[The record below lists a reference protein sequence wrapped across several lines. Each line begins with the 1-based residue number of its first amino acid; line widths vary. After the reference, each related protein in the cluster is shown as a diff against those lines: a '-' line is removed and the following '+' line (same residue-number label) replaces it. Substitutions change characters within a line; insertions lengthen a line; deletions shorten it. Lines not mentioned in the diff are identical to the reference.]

1 VASQFASP
9 AADSIVTSQMHTFG
23 PIIIVN
29 PNSSH
34 AVTEAA
40 VKALAPF
47 RLLNGPD
54 YEGLTITRGPAT
66 ISTDRD
72 VAEATI
78 HLAEELPKRPN
89 ASAFVIACFS
99 DPGLDLL
106 RDLVPQPVFGLQEAA
121 VLTAMGRAD
130 RFGVIALSSGSVY
143 RHVTR
148 LRRMGL
154 IERMVGEIG
163 LSGVSA
169 LEAGSSQ
176 LAFNEAVDVGRHLVS
191 MGARCIV
198 LGCAGFSPRRQELEF
213 AIGVPVIDPVQAA
226 GMFALAAVLA

>member
-1 VASQFASP
+1 
-9 AADSIVTSQMHTFG
+9 MHTFG

-29 PNSSH
+29 PNSCH

-40 VKALAPF
+40 LKALAPF

-72 VAEATI
+72 
-78 HLAEELPKRPN
+78 

-106 RDLVPQPVFGLQEAA
+106 RDLVPQPIFGLQEAA

-198 LGCAGFSPRRQELEF
+198 LGCAGFSPRRKELEF

>member
-1 VASQFASP
+1 
-9 AADSIVTSQMHTFG
+9 MHTFG

-29 PNSSH
+29 PNSCH

-40 VKALAPF
+40 LKALAPF

-78 HLAEELPKRPN
+78 HLAEELPKRSD

-106 RDLVPQPVFGLQEAA
+106 RDLVPQPIFGLQEAA

-198 LGCAGFSPRRQELEF
+198 LGCAGFSPRRKELEF